1 MNACRFWPARR
12 DSNPRPSESESAA
25 ISSFATGGCADIIAQ
40 KKAGSKSGGR
50 AARKYFSDGQQNW
63 KKLLQKSEV
72 SLIIYELL
80 IFSATVAQLVEQLIR
95 NQQVAGS
102 SPASSSNP
110 QSFVYQGLAGFSFA
124 RNSVRGR
131 ANFRVL
137 VFVWSL
143 WALKLPI
150 FASRKRSS
158 FSRRPIANLAPECP
172 ENQFSAF
179 LPRNR
184 GAPFGYPRTLKLFY
198 CPPVM
203 CARRSAG
210 RNSTD
215 NIKTA

>member
-1 MNACRFWPARR
+1 MQALFSWPARR

-25 ISSFATGGCADIIAQ
+25 ISSFATGGYADIIAQ

-124 RNSVRGR
+124 RNSVRER
-131 ANFRVL
+131 AKIRAL
-137 VFVWSL
+137 VFIWSL

-150 FASRKRSS
+150 F
-158 FSRRPIANLAPECP
+158 C
-172 ENQFSAF
+172 
-179 LPRNR
+179 
-184 GAPFGYPRTLKLFY
+184 KL
-198 CPPVM
+198 
-203 CARRSAG
+203 
-210 RNSTD
+210 
-215 NIKTA
+215 

>member
-1 MNACRFWPARR
+1 MLAVFWPARR

-102 SPASSSNP
+102 SPASSSRKGTCFCRCFFFFILLVVLYFDKNKNSLC
-110 QSFVYQGLAGFSFA
+110 QRQRLFMERMTRLELATSTLA
-124 RNSVRGR
+124 R
-131 ANFRVL
+131 
-137 VFVWSL
+137 W
-143 WALKLPI
+143 
-150 FASRKRSS
+150 RST
-158 FSRRPIANLAPECP
+158 
-172 ENQFSAF
+172 
-179 LPRNR
+179 
-184 GAPFGYPRTLKLFY
+184 G
-198 CPPVM
+198 
-203 CARRSAG
+203 
-210 RNSTD
+210 
-215 NIKTA
+215 